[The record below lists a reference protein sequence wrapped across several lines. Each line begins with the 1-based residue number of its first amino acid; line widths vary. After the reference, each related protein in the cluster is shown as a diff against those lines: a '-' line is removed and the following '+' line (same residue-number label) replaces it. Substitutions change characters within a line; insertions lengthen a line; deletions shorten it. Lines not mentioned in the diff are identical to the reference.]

1 MPVAL
6 LNLSFFLLVLN
17 IESAVSVCDIRVHT
31 INFGCHLEWD
41 CPDADPKTTY
51 TVWSKHGTSWVN
63 VSGCI
68 QISQQSCNLSEVFP
82 TLDIYNFI
90 RLTSELLWL
99 NETLYCT
106 PVNDAAAKFSP
117 PSITNSMANGSL
129 WVTVHFPC
137 APSISCTFEGEN
149 EYYEEEEEMGC
160 PCLVTDVVK
169 RLWATV
175 TLYNEQNLSDKQ
187 AHTAEV
193 MHTPFK
199 VEFGFLTPGQVY
211 CAVANF
217 TFEGVLVPS
226 PPSIPQCVYIPANNE
241 SLIVVIVCAVL
252 ITLGLVFLLFW
263 RQCASSERPLP
274 RSLALLRDLELQNET
289 FADSSKAAP
298 HNESSEGDHVS
309 VVSFSDFTLTDKQS
323 SYYNTQSLGY
333 GYYTSPILHNPDCTE
348 ESAQSEELS
357 TEVQHEKFYLLP
369 SHPILETEV
378 GFPYQ
383 NQNRL
388 LSPGDIPL
396 SSVRVEHTQQDETS
410 TEDPERSEDVM
421 CGKNMRP
428 IEDIQTN

>member
-6 LNLSFFLLVLN
+6 LNLCFFLLVLN

-41 CPDADPKTTY
+41 CPDANPKTTY
-51 TVWSKHGTSWVN
+51 TVLSKHNTSWVN

-68 QISQQSCNLSEVFP
+68 QISQQSCDLSEVFP

-99 NETLYCT
+99 NETWNCT
-106 PVNDAAAKFSP
+106 PLHDPAAKFSP
-117 PSITNSMANGSL
+117 PSITISMANGSL

-137 APSISCTFEGEN
+137 APSISCSSEGDD

-160 PCLVTDVVK
+160 SCPVTDFSK
-169 RLWATV
+169 ILRATV

-193 MHTPFK
+193 MRETPFK

-217 TFEGVLVPS
+217 TFEGVLVSS
-226 PPSIPQCVYIPANNE
+226 PPSIPQCVYIPAYNE

-252 ITLGLVFLLFW
+252 ITLGLVFLLVW
-263 RQCASSERPLP
+263 RRCASSERPLP
-274 RSLALLRDLELQNET
+274 RSLALLRDLELQDET
-289 FADSSKAAP
+289 FVDSSKAAP

-309 VVSFSDFTLTDKQS
+309 VVSHSFHFTLMDNQS
-323 SYYNTQSLGY
+323 SYYKTQSLAN

-348 ESAQSEELS
+348 ESEELS
-357 TEVQHEKFYLLP
+357 TEVQHDEFHLLP
-369 SHPILETEV
+369 SHPILETQV
-378 GFPYQ
+378 GCPYQ
-383 NQNRL
+383 NHL
-388 LSPGDIPL
+388 PSPRDIPL

-421 CGKNMRP
+421 WGKLNMRP